1 MTTRRLVHRAD
12 GDMTLRCVALAAT
25 AVVLAVPAAALG
37 STAPDRF
44 VVTDPSGDAG
54 GLNDRGEGVVTD
66 VRGPVSFA
74 TADLTRMAFTARRD
88 SAQQATGFSVHF
100 TSVGGPHPATDLG
113 GSSMTYA
120 VVMQPTPDCRLSIT
134 YTAVG
139 EFPGQAELRTGN
151 GCSTPG
157 RSFALASSAWGTSV
171 RVDVPYGVGP
181 DALRPGEDLDQL
193 FAYSS
198 DGTVMYDTIH
208 PRAGYTLPR

>member
-1 MTTRRLVHRAD
+1 MSGRR
-12 GDMTLRCVALAAT
+12 VALAAT

-37 STAPDRF
+37 SAAPDRL

-66 VRGPVSFA
+66 VRGPVSFP
-74 TADLTRMAFTARRD
+74 TADLTRLALSALRD
-88 SAQQATGFSVHF
+88 SNQRPAGFSVHF

-113 GSSMTYA
+113 GTSMTYA

-139 EFPGQAELRTGN
+139 EFPGQGELQTGN

-157 RSFALASSAWGTSV
+157 RSFALASSTWGTSV

-181 DALRPGEDLDQL
+181 DALRPGEGLDQL
-193 FAYSS
+193 YAYSS
-198 DGTVMYDTIH
+198 DGVVIYDTIY
-208 PRAGYTLPR
+208 PRERYTLPS